1 VINQEKHFDI
11 LPIDKITD
19 IENKSEYK
27 KLEITSSQKIQMGG
41 FVQQIPAVL
50 ATKTLAEAYIL
61 KFPNGISDACQLM
74 QYRSGGYG
82 TALMGETGIAG
93 HASLYKT
100 TGQAA
105 AFGAFTAMSIASGQ
119 YFLAEI
125 NKELKTINQNI
136 DNILKFLYGD
146 KKAELLAE
154 VSFAGYAYQNYS
166 SIMEHEQ
173 QRLATLTNLQE
184 SKKVAMKDIEFYMSD
199 LNAIVTSKN
208 VSDLNAIVDEAVQIK
223 DSLLLSIQLYIM
235 STLLE
240 VYYSGNH
247 NSDYICYVEKGAT
260 TYMSKCE
267 NRILSCFSMLKTR
280 ITDYKEGVLKK
291 LDKPKLE
298 KKADEIINS
307 FSEGNESELRKAF
320 RQTIH
325 ALGKKAEY
333 VIDSEGNVYLK
344 TG

>member
-1 VINQEKHFDI
+1 MINQEKYFDI
-11 LPIDKITD
+11 LPIDNITD
-19 IENKSEYK
+19 IEKKSEYK
-27 KLEITSSQKIQMGG
+27 KLELTTSQKIQMGG

-50 ATKTLAEAYIL
+50 ATKTLAGAYIL
-61 KFPNGISDACQLM
+61 QFPNGIPDACRLM
-74 QYRSGGYG
+74 RYRNGGYG

-105 AFGAFTAMSIASGQ
+105 AFGAFNVMSIASGQ
-119 YFLAEI
+119 YFLAQI

-136 DNILKFLYGD
+136 DKILKFLYGD

-154 VSFAGYAYQNYS
+154 VSYAGYAYQNYS

-173 QRLATLTNLQE
+173 QRLATITNLQQ
-184 SKKVAMKDIEFYMSD
+184 SKKVAIKDIEFYMSD
-199 LNAIVTSKN
+199 LHSIVTSKSG
-208 VSDLNAIVDEAVQIK
+208 SDLNAIVDEAVQIK

-235 STLLE
+235 SNLLE

-247 NSDYICYVEKGAT
+247 DSDYICYIEKDAMI
-260 TYMSKCE
+260 YMSKCE
-267 NRILSCFSMLKTR
+267 NRVLSCFSMLKTR
-280 ITDYKEGVLKK
+280 IMDYKESVLKK
-291 LDKPKLE
+291 IDKPKLE

-307 FSEGNESELRKAF
+307 FSEGNESELRKIF
-320 RQTIH
+320 RETIH
-325 ALGKKAEY
+325 ALGQKAEY
-333 VIDSEGNVYLK
+333 AIDSEGNVYLK